1 MIESRQG
8 NRPGQPGHFLDELR
22 TTFADRAGHPA
33 IIYKDASWTFG
44 DLEAKARGCA
54 GRLRQLGVEPG
65 DRVAIVTS
73 EKLPFLSAH
82 LGTLYSGAIS
92 LPLNPRFTAEELRY
106 FLEDSGSRIVVAGK
120 DELPGIDSLRGELP
134 DLRAILPD
142 FEAWDSPTTDFSGP
156 AIDGDAP
163 CLMLY
168 SSGTTGRPKG
178 VLHDHANL
186 ASSLR
191 GLQSC
196 WRFTPDDVLVNV
208 LPLFHI
214 HGLSFATHLSLLTG
228 CTMHV
233 EDTFHPRRTLD
244 VVERGTVFMA
254 IPTFYYTFLDR
265 PEFRDIA
272 RSWRN
277 VRLFT
282 CGSAP
287 IRPEVLP
294 ELESVLGRPV
304 INRYGMTEAH
314 VIASLPLDGPWPQGS
329 VGLPLDGVSVRVV
342 GENGQPVVQDEVGSV
357 QLSGPNLFRS
367 YWRRPDATREAFAS
381 GWFDTGDL
389 GFRDSGGF
397 LTLVARKNDLIITNG
412 FNVYPQV
419 VERVINECPGVRE
432 SAVVGIPDLK
442 RGERVVAAVVRAD
455 ETLSERSLKTYLGER
470 LVDYQRP
477 ASIVFVASLP
487 RNAMGK
493 VLRRELRDQLA
504 SS

>member
-1 MIESRQG
+1 MIE
-8 NRPGQPGHFLDELR
+8 PCPEHFLAELR
-22 TTFADRAGHPA
+22 ATFAAHASRPA
-33 IIYKDASWTFG
+33 ILYKDASWTYA
-44 DLEAKARGCA
+44 DLDAKARRCA
-54 GRLRQLGVEPG
+54 GQLRQLGVEPG
-65 DRVAIVTS
+65 DRVAVMTS
-73 EKLPFLSAH
+73 EKLPFLAAH
-82 LGTLYSGAIS
+82 LGTLYAGAIS
-92 LPLNPRFTAEELRY
+92 LPLNPRFTADELRY
-106 FLEDSGSRIVVAGK
+106 FLQDSGARAVVAGNVERPVI
-120 DELPGIDSLRGELP
+120 DALRPELPELRAVLP
-134 DLRAILPD
+134 DA
-142 FEAWDSPTTDFSGP
+142 EAWDAPETHFSEP
-156 AIDGDAP
+156 VIDRDAP

-178 VLHDHANL
+178 VLHNHANL

-191 GLQSC
+191 ALRVAWQ
-196 WRFTPDDVLVNV
+196 FTPDDVLVNV

-228 CTMHV
+228 CRMHV
-233 EDTFHPRRTLD
+233 EDTFHPRKTLE

-265 PEFRDIA
+265 PEFRTVA
-272 RSWRN
+272 RKWRD

-314 VIASLPLDGPWPQGS
+314 VITSLPLGGPWPQGS
-329 VGLPLDGVSVRVV
+329 VGLPLDGIDVRVV
-342 GENGQPVVQDEVGSV
+342 DDDGKAVAADQVGSV
-357 QLSGPNLFRS
+357 QLRGPNLFS
-367 YWRRPDATREAFAS
+367 AYWRRPDATREAFTS

-389 GFRDSGGF
+389 GFRDPGGF
-397 LTLVARKNDLIITNG
+397 LTLVARKNDLIISNG

-419 VERVINECPGVRE
+419 VERVIDECPGVRE
-432 SAVVGIPDLK
+432 SAVVGIPDRK
-442 RGERVVAAVVRAD
+442 RGERVVAAVVRTD
-455 ETLSERSLKTYLGER
+455 ETLSDRAIRTYLSDR

-477 ASIVFVASLP
+477 ADIIFVPALP

-504 SS
+504 AP

>member
-8 NRPGQPGHFLDELR
+8 HSPGKPGHFLDELR
-22 TTFADRAGHPA
+22 TTFADRADRPA

-44 DLEAKARGCA
+44 DLDAKARGCA

-65 DRVAIVTS
+65 DRVAILTS

-92 LPLNPRFTAEELRY
+92 LPLNPRFTADELRY
-106 FLEDSGSRIVVAGK
+106 FLEDSGARIVVAGK
-120 DELPGIDSLRGELP
+120 DELPVIDSLLGELP
-134 DLRAILPD
+134 ELRAILPD
-142 FEAWDSPTTDFSGP
+142 FEAWNAPATDFSGP
-156 AIDGDAP
+156 AMDGAAP

-191 GLQSC
+191 GLQTC
-196 WRFTPDDVLVNV
+196 WRFAPDDVLVNV

-265 PEFRDIA
+265 PEFRGIA
-272 RSWRN
+272 KGWRN

-282 CGSAP
+282 CGWAP
-287 IRPEVLP
+287 IRPAAL
-294 ELESVLGRPV
+294 
-304 INRYGMTEAH
+304 AH
-314 VIASLPLDGPWPQGS
+314 A
-329 VGLPLDGVSVRVV
+329 R
-342 GENGQPVVQDEVGSV
+342 
-357 QLSGPNLFRS
+357 RS
-367 YWRRPDATREAFAS
+367 EGGDSQRAT
-381 GWFDTGDL
+381 
-389 GFRDSGGF
+389 
-397 LTLVARKNDLIITNG
+397 
-412 FNVYPQV
+412 QH
-419 VERVINECPGVRE
+419 
-432 SAVVGIPDLK
+432 
-442 RGERVVAAVVRAD
+442 
-455 ETLSERSLKTYLGER
+455 
-470 LVDYQRP
+470 
-477 ASIVFVASLP
+477 
-487 RNAMGK
+487 
-493 VLRRELRDQLA
+493 
-504 SS
+504 